1 MRKQR
6 DLSQK
11 RRRLWFAAVNR
22 EDLAFK
28 DTKYMRVCS
37 DHFVGGSPSAL
48 YQDTHPDWIPTL
60 KLGYGK
66 ADNDN
71 KGSRFSRLQERKEAS
86 RLRNLRFDL
95 EVEEELCEAESD
107 TEPVDQEHD
116 ITPEQELKSCKI
128 EIDILKS
135 ENESLK
141 HENNLLKKIVHKMKA
156 NNTEDFEGDD
166 DKVRYYTGLPSFVT
180 LIALFNLVSYGICQ
194 SSHSSLTKFQKLI
207 ITLMRLRLN
216 LPTLDL
222 SYRFGVSK
230 ATISGHLIRL
240 WMSCTST

>member
-1 MRKQR
+1 MPVSCAVFKCSNRATRDKKRFVRFPAIISNSDEKTR

-141 HENNLLKKIVHKMKA
+141 NENNLLKKIVHKMKA
-156 NNTEDFEGDD
+156 NNTEDFEEW
-166 DKVRYYTGLPSFVT
+166 T
-180 LIALFNLVSYGICQ
+180 
-194 SSHSSLTKFQKLI
+194 
-207 ITLMRLRLN
+207 LN
-216 LPTLDL
+216 LKTAPSTT
-222 SYRFGVSK
+222 
-230 ATISGHLIRL
+230 ATVHNTIR
-240 WMSCTST
+240 SCPKMWILTAEE